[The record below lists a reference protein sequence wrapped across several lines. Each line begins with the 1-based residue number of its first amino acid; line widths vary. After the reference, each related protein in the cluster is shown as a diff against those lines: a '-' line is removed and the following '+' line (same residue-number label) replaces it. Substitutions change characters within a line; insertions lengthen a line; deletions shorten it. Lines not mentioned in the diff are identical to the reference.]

1 MIKTVLTCPLGS
13 KCEEVRDGAIHRC
26 AWHIQMSGTDP
37 QTGEQKDERACA
49 MSWLPLLLVEN
60 SRQQVRTTGAVESF
74 RNETAASNAETRQ
87 VMMVAAALSR
97 PPQPAATLPSM
108 PTQAVIGNG

>member
-13 KCEEVRDGAIHRC
+13 TCEEVRDGEVKRC
-26 AWHIQMSGTDP
+26 AWYVKMRGSDP
-37 QTGEQKDERACA
+37 STGEEKDESACA

-74 RNETAASNAETRQ
+74 RNETAKANVETRQ

-97 PPQPAATLPSM
+97 PQQSGQELPV
-108 PTQAVIGNG
+108 QAVIGNG